1 MIFFDLDE
9 TLLDFKGA
17 EYLGVMAFYE
27 KYGHVFHL
35 EKDAF
40 YNHWCNISAKHF
52 KRFLSGHL
60 SFDQQKVKR
69 ITEIFKAADIAITE
83 TEATALF
90 EFYLASFKA
99 NWKPFDDVIPC
110 LEILKENRLGVLTN
124 GDAKQQRQKLE
135 KLGIAKY
142 FEWVITSGD
151 IGFAKPDLRF
161 FEIACKKTNTS
172 PNECL
177 FISDDL
183 EVDIL
188 PCQKMNM
195 RGIWLNRK
203 NKPLIHP
210 TVESITALSEL
221 KRFLA

>member
-27 KYGHVFHL
+27 KHGHAFHL
-35 EKDAF
+35 KPDAF
-40 YNHWCNISAKHF
+40 YNQWCKISAKYF

-60 SFDQQKVKR
+60 SFDQQKIER
-69 ITEIFKAADIAITE
+69 ITEIFKLSNLTITK
-83 TEATALF
+83 TEATTLF
-90 EFYLASFKA
+90 EFYLENFEA
-99 NWKPFDDVIPC
+99 NWKPFEDVIPC
-110 LEILKENRLGVLTN
+110 LETLKGNRLGVLTN

-135 KLGIAKY
+135 ILRIDTY

-161 FEIACKKTNTS
+161 FETACEMTNTP
-172 PNECL
+172 PNKCL
-177 FISDDL
+177 FIGDDL
-183 EVDIL
+183 EIDIL
-188 PCQKMNM
+188 PCQKINM

-203 NKPLIHP
+203 NEPQIHHS
-210 TVESITALSEL
+210 VNAITKLSEL
-221 KRFLA
+221 NRFLA